1 MYTYTHLDKVPD
13 DNRERQFIYHKLL
26 PLSSKWMII
35 GGLLGM
41 DIDDLDSIQS
51 DNQGVDDRDYL
62 YAMISMW
69 LKQVKP
75 PPTWKNAIKTIDQ
88 QIAKT
93 LMQCMKSQ

>member
-1 MYTYTHLDKVPD
+1 
-13 DNRERQFIYHKLL
+13 
-26 PLSSKWMII
+26 
-35 GGLLGM
+35 M

-51 DNQGVDDRDYL
+51 DNQGVDDRDCL

-75 PPTWKNAIKTIDQ
+75 PPTLKNLIDAVKTIDQ

-93 LMQCMKSQ
+93 LMQCMNSQ